1 MPDDHLVERL
11 RDVVIGDLDP
21 VRVELA
27 DPDPTWPARFEE
39 HAQGI
44 RSALGA
50 AATAVE
56 HIGSTAVPELAAKP
70 IIDVLLVVEDPNKE
84 AAYLPQL
91 EGVGYELRV
100 REPDF
105 DGHRMLRTT
114 DRDVHIHVFPAH
126 SPEVDRYLTLRD
138 HLRREPLARA
148 RYEGR
153 KRELAGREWPTM
165 DHYAEAKGEVIE
177 SLIAEAGGPPRAN

>member
-56 HIGSTAVPELAAKP
+56 HIGSTAVPDLAAKP
-70 IIDVLLVVEDPNKE
+70 IIDILLVVVDPNE
-84 AAYLPQL
+84 ETAYLPQL
-91 EGVGYELRV
+91 EDAGYELRV

-105 DGHRMLRTT
+105 DGHRMLRMRGASESWLGGSGPRWTT
-114 DRDVHIHVFPAH
+114 TPK
-126 SPEVDRYLTLRD
+126 P
-138 HLRREPLARA
+138 RA
-148 RYEGR
+148 RSSSR
-153 KRELAGREWPTM
+153 
-165 DHYAEAKGEVIE
+165 
-177 SLIAEAGGPPRAN
+177 